1 MRIIQNIIGIC
12 IAMSLCL
19 ACSMKEDAFEVQTN
33 DGVFQFNAAV
43 ADFSEHN
50 VSTKASGEA
59 DINELTMCIFTEAGD
74 IVGRPVNIEGSN
86 PTFLVDT
93 KAKYIW
99 NPNGEG
105 SDQQIPITNGDA
117 NLHECDIYMVANAWE
132 TLKDKVNTIL
142 TLDDLLKVSLPVAGI
157 DIPESG
163 FPMIGKQADDITFDL
178 AENKLNGA
186 SDGNTLA
193 TITMKKLYA
202 KVNFR
207 FRLIADQVVATPT
220 FTLTDWQVC
229 NIPGTVAFGE
239 PAAGETTVN
248 SAYIA
253 ASQASNI
260 LTSGDRTIDHT
271 VSGSDAFEFA
281 FYMPEHYLYAD
292 KTVTYPTGMPEEN
305 RQRYKPLMCSN
316 SLKPTYVKVRGSYK
330 DHQGNAKE
338 VTYYV
343 YLGQDAVSD
352 FCVKR
357 NQLLNNIV
365 TIKGTTDSNPYY
377 EDGNLVYPDDYD
389 PSGDNVSIDH
399 RVEIGSEGFVISLER
414 EAVLDSHFEVRPMNI
429 VVSDGAKIVV
439 TIENASDPANNWMRF
454 EASGDSDA
462 HITGEGKG
470 VRKYFTTD
478 LISNTLAANTTM
490 TITEDTRLWLY
501 FDENTNVYDSY
512 LDTDEANPLPKWRDI
527 KLKVDY
533 YAPGNTSSTPTKQ
546 NVYTFRQWH
555 LWRIRDKSNT
565 RYYDIEHEEE
575 YLYNYAS
582 DDNYGKTT
590 DGMEWGLNGI
600 TFSGNMGDDLK
611 TTALVAAS
619 GGGWA
624 ADIINNIIT
633 NLAPYYDFYLTREA
647 SEISSTLV
655 NPQNDF
661 AGRRFSNGIIDS
673 DPDGTGEYTAISQ
686 IKRELNGT
694 PESAIEY
701 CLNKNRRNSSGLVT
715 DRDWYLP
722 AIDEMEQIMVGGYSE
737 FAVFQNKEYW
747 SCQPAFRKNYFLY
760 NTNWLASW
768 IGGSESDTWG
778 DYYLENSQSARA
790 TSALYVGKDENSKDV
805 YTYIGS
811 GVDENIENLADSYDQ
826 YLNASYNNQNPDPL
840 TVPDAGV
847 NLEYW
852 DGTRGGILST
862 PVTSTKTI
870 YKVKYA
876 SGYNSRLN
884 DINRVRCVYRSGLI
898 TSLPADEQ

>member
-1 MRIIQNIIGIC
+1 
-12 IAMSLCL
+12 MSLCL

-50 VSTKASGEA
+50 VSTKASDEA
-59 DINELTMCIFTEAGD
+59 DINELTMFIFTETGD
-74 IVGRPVNIEGSN
+74 IVGRPVNIEGNN
-86 PTFLVDT
+86 PTFLISTTRNDELNQFP
-93 KAKYIW
+93 YIW
-99 NPNGEG
+99 DPNATGE
-105 SDQQIPITNGDA
+105 DQFIKIEHDDDK
-117 NLHECDIYMVANAWE
+117 LHYCDIYMVANAWDA
-132 TLKDKVNTIL
+132 LKDVEIKTL
-142 TLDDLLKVSLPVAGI
+142 TDLKAISIPVSGI
-157 DIPESG
+157 DIPEGG
-163 FPMIGKQADDITFDL
+163 FPMIGKQDEGITFDL
-178 AENKLNGA
+178 ASEKLPETTSGT
-186 SDGNTLA
+186 TLA

-239 PAAGETTVN
+239 PAAGETTAN

-292 KTVTYPTGMPEEN
+292 KTVAYPDGMPEEN

-377 EDGNLVYPDDYD
+377 EDGNLVYPDNYD
-389 PSGDNVSIDH
+389 PSGDNISIDH

-414 EAVLDSHFEVRPMNI
+414 EAVMDSHFEVRPMDI
-429 VVSDGAKIVV
+429 VVSEEAKVVV
-439 TIENASDPANNWMRF
+439 TIDDASNTDPAGKPWMRF
-454 EASGDSDA
+454 EASGSTDA
-462 HITGEGKG
+462 HISGVG
-470 VRKYFTTD
+470 VRKYFTSD
-478 LISNTLAANTTM
+478 LVTSTLAGNTTM

-512 LDTDEANPLPKWRDI
+512 LDIDEANPLPKWRDI
-527 KLKVDY
+527 QLKVDY
-533 YAPGNTSSTPTKQ
+533 YAPGNDSSTPTKQ

-575 YLYNYAS
+575 YLYNYVS

-760 NTNWLASW
+760 NTNWFASW

-790 TSALYVGKDENSKDV
+790 TSALYVGKDENNKDV

-826 YLNASYNNQNPDPL
+826 YLNASYDNQNPDPL

-884 DINRVRCVYRSGLI
+884 DINRVRCVYRSGLV
-898 TSLPADEQ
+898 TEL

>member
-1 MRIIQNIIGIC
+1 
-12 IAMSLCL
+12 MSLCL

-239 PAAGETTVN
+239 PAAGETTAN

-414 EAVLDSHFEVRPMNI
+414 EAVLDSHFEVRPMDI

-478 LISNTLAANTTM
+478 LISNTLAENTTM
-490 TITEDTRLWLY
+490 TIKEDTRLWLY

-590 DGMEWGLNGI
+590 DGMAWGLNGLQLSDTDVAFVVDSKSDSDRI
-600 TFSGNMGDDLK
+600 REWLTGNAGAENYK
-611 TTALVAAS
+611 
-619 GGGWA
+619 
-624 ADIINNIIT
+624 
-633 NLAPYYDFYLTREA
+633 YDFYITE
-647 SEISSTLV
+647 SESNSKDYSDKD
-655 NPQNDF
+655 NDGNTDEKF
-661 AGRRFSNGIIDS
+661 YHPYNGLEFTKKIMNKAIGTNNSNGQPYAVAD
-673 DPDGTGEYTAISQ
+673 
-686 IKRELNGT
+686 RMLNDDA
-694 PESAIEY
+694 ESAVEY
-701 CLNKNRRNSSGLVT
+701 CYNKNKRNST
-715 DRDWYLP
+715 DGKVPSDFQWYLP
-722 AIDEMEQIMVGGYSE
+722 ATDEIEHIVSGGFGE
-737 FAVFQNKEYW
+737 FYVFQNKFYW
-747 SCQPAFRKNYFLY
+747 SSQPAYTLKKWTGTLWVIITLTYNGELNIDNLY
-760 NTNWLASW
+760 
-768 IGGSESDTWG
+768 
-778 DYYLENSQSARA
+778 YARA
-790 TSALYVGKDENSKDV
+790 SKVLADGVTPVPSGMSNPNETLDFGSLWSNNTPTPKFETHTPTYDDGYLPRDLTVGKD
-805 YTYIGS
+805 
-811 GVDENIENLADSYDQ
+811 A
-826 YLNASYNNQNPDPL
+826 
-840 TVPDAGV
+840 
-847 NLEYW
+847 
-852 DGTRGGILST
+852 
-862 PVTSTKTI
+862 
-870 YKVKYA
+870 
-876 SGYNSRLN
+876 
-884 DINRVRCVYRSGLI
+884 INRIRCVYRSGLI

>member
-1 MRIIQNIIGIC
+1 
-12 IAMSLCL
+12 MSLCL

-50 VSTKASGEA
+50 VSTKASDEA
-59 DINELTMCIFTEAGD
+59 DINELTMFIFTETGD
-74 IVGRPVNIEGSN
+74 IVGRPVNIEGNN
-86 PTFLVDT
+86 PTFLISTTRNDELNQFP
-93 KAKYIW
+93 YIW
-99 NPNGEG
+99 DPNATGE
-105 SDQQIPITNGDA
+105 DQFIKIEHDDDK
-117 NLHECDIYMVANAWE
+117 LHYCDIYMVANAWDA
-132 TLKDKVNTIL
+132 LKDVEIKTL
-142 TLDDLLKVSLPVAGI
+142 TDLKAISIPVSGI
-157 DIPESG
+157 DIPEGG
-163 FPMIGKQADDITFDL
+163 FPMIGKQDEGITFDL
-178 AENKLNGA
+178 ASEKLPETTSGT
-186 SDGNTLA
+186 TLA

-239 PAAGETTVN
+239 PAAGETTAN

-292 KTVTYPTGMPEEN
+292 KTVAYPDGMPEEN

-377 EDGNLVYPDDYD
+377 EDGNLVYPDNYD
-389 PSGDNVSIDH
+389 PSGDNISIDH

-414 EAVLDSHFEVRPMNI
+414 EAVMDSHFEVRPMDI
-429 VVSDGAKIVV
+429 VVSEEAKVVV
-439 TIENASDPANNWMRF
+439 TIDDASNTDPAGKPWMRF
-454 EASGDSDA
+454 EASGSTDA
-462 HITGEGKG
+462 HISGVG
-470 VRKYFTTD
+470 VRKYFTSD
-478 LISNTLAANTTM
+478 LVTSTLAGNTTM

-527 KLKVDY
+527 QLKVDY
-533 YAPGNTSSTPTKQ
+533 YAPGNDSSTPTKQ

-575 YLYNYAS
+575 YLYNYVS

-760 NTNWLASW
+760 NTNWFASW

-790 TSALYVGKDENSKDV
+790 TSALYVGKDENNKDV

-826 YLNASYNNQNPDPL
+826 YLNASYDNQNPDPL

-884 DINRVRCVYRSGLI
+884 DINRVRCVYRSGLV
-898 TSLPADEQ
+898 TEL

>member
-142 TLDDLLKVSLPVAGI
+142 TLDDLLKVSLLVAGI

-239 PAAGETTVN
+239 PAAGETTAN

-343 YLGQDAVSD
+343 YLGQNSVSD

-377 EDGNLVYPDDYD
+377 EDGKLVYPDDYD
-389 PSGDNVSIDH
+389 PSGDNISIDH

-414 EAVLDSHFEVRPMNI
+414 EAVMDSHFEVRPMDI
-429 VVSDGAKIVV
+429 VVSDEAKIVV
-439 TIENASDPANNWMRF
+439 TIDDASNTDPAGKPWMRF
-454 EASGDSDA
+454 EASGSTTA
-462 HITGEGKG
+462 HISGVG
-470 VRKYFTTD
+470 VRKYFTSD
-478 LISNTLAANTTM
+478 LVTSTLADNTTM

-501 FDENTNVYDSY
+501 FDENTNVYDSS
-512 LDTDEANPLPKWRDI
+512 LDTNQVNPLPKWRDI
-527 KLKVDY
+527 QLKVDY
-533 YAPGNTSSTPTKQ
+533 YAPDNTSNTPTKQ

-575 YLYNYAS
+575 YLYNYVS

-590 DGMEWGLNGI
+590 DGMEWGLNGLQLSDTDVAFVVDSKLDNDDI
-600 TFSGNMGDDLK
+600 RSWLTGNAGAENYK
-611 TTALVAAS
+611 
-619 GGGWA
+619 
-624 ADIINNIIT
+624 
-633 NLAPYYDFYLTREA
+633 YDFYITEA
-647 SEISSTLV
+647 ESNSKDYADKDGDGNKDEKFYHPYNGLEFTKKIINKAINT
-655 NPQNDF
+655 N
-661 AGRRFSNGIIDS
+661 ASNGFPYAVANRLLNDDADS
-673 DPDGTGEYTAISQ
+673 AV
-686 IKRELNGT
+686 
-694 PESAIEY
+694 EY
-701 CLNKNRRNSSGLVT
+701 CYNKNKRNSSGAVPT
-715 DRDWYLP
+715 NFNWYLP
-722 AIDEMEQIMVGGYSE
+722 ATDEIEHIVVGGYGE
-737 FAVFQNKEYW
+737 FDVFQDKYYW
-747 SCQPAFRKNYFLY
+747 SSQPAYVMKKWSGELWLLFFTSYY
-760 NTNWLASW
+760 NGILNV
-768 IGGSESDTWG
+768 DN
-778 DYYLENSQSARA
+778 LEYARA
-790 TSALYVGKDENSKDV
+790 TKVDDSLNSVPSGMSNPNETLAFGSLWSNNTPTPQFEDHTP
-805 YTYIGS
+805 TYDLGYKPRDLS
-811 GVDENIENLADSYDQ
+811 VRN
-826 YLNASYNNQNPDPL
+826 
-840 TVPDAGV
+840 DA
-847 NLEYW
+847 
-852 DGTRGGILST
+852 
-862 PVTSTKTI
+862 
-870 YKVKYA
+870 
-876 SGYNSRLN
+876 
-884 DINRVRCVYRSGLI
+884 INRVRCVYRSGLI

>member
-1 MRIIQNIIGIC
+1 
-12 IAMSLCL
+12 MSLCL

-50 VSTKASGEA
+50 VSTKASDEA
-59 DINELTMCIFTEAGD
+59 DINELTMFIFTETGD
-74 IVGRPVNIEGSN
+74 IVGRPVNIEGNN
-86 PTFLVDT
+86 PTFLISTTRNDELNQFP
-93 KAKYIW
+93 YIW
-99 NPNGEG
+99 DPNATGE
-105 SDQQIPITNGDA
+105 DQFIKIEHDDDK
-117 NLHECDIYMVANAWE
+117 LHYCDIYMVANAWDA
-132 TLKDKVNTIL
+132 LKDVEIKTL
-142 TLDDLLKVSLPVAGI
+142 TDLKAISIPVSGI
-157 DIPESG
+157 DIPEGG
-163 FPMIGKQADDITFDL
+163 FPMIGKQDEGITFDL
-178 AENKLNGA
+178 ASEKLPETTSGT
-186 SDGNTLA
+186 TLA

-239 PAAGETTVN
+239 PAAGETTAN

-292 KTVTYPTGMPEEN
+292 KTVAYPDGMPEEN

-377 EDGNLVYPDDYD
+377 EDGNLVYPDNYD
-389 PSGDNVSIDH
+389 PSGDNISIDH

-414 EAVLDSHFEVRPMNI
+414 EAVMDSHFEVRPMDI
-429 VVSDGAKIVV
+429 VVSDGAKVIV
-439 TIENASDPANNWMRF
+439 TIDDASNTDPAGKPWMRF
-454 EASGDSDA
+454 EASGSTAA
-462 HITGEGKG
+462 HISDVG
-470 VRKYFTTD
+470 VRKYFTSD
-478 LISNTLAANTTM
+478 LVTSTLAANTTM
-490 TITEDTRLWLY
+490 TITGDTRLWLY

-512 LDTDEANPLPKWRDI
+512 LDTDQENPLPKWRDI
-527 KLKVDY
+527 QLKVDY
-533 YAPGNTSSTPTKQ
+533 YAPGNTSITPTKR

-575 YLYNYAS
+575 YLYNYVS

-590 DGMEWGLNGI
+590 DGMEWGLNGLQLSDTDVAFVVDSKTDSDRI
-600 TFSGNMGDDLK
+600 REWLTGNAGAENYK
-611 TTALVAAS
+611 
-619 GGGWA
+619 
-624 ADIINNIIT
+624 
-633 NLAPYYDFYLTREA
+633 YDFYITE
-647 SEISSTLV
+647 SESNSKDYSDKDNDGNTDEKFYHPYNGLEFTKKIMNKAIST
-655 NPQNDF
+655 NN
-661 AGRRFSNGIIDS
+661 SNGQPYAVADRI
-673 DPDGTGEYTAISQ
+673 
-686 IKRELNGT
+686 LNDDA
-694 PESAIEY
+694 ESAVEY
-701 CLNKNRRNSSGLVT
+701 CYNKNKRNST
-715 DRDWYLP
+715 DGKVPSDFQWYLP
-722 AIDEMEQIMVGGYSE
+722 ATDEIEHIVSGGFGE
-737 FAVFQNKEYW
+737 FYVFQNKFYW
-747 SCQPAFRKNYFLY
+747 SSQPAYTLKKWTGTLWVLITLTYNGELNIDNLY
-760 NTNWLASW
+760 
-768 IGGSESDTWG
+768 
-778 DYYLENSQSARA
+778 YARA
-790 TSALYVGKDENSKDV
+790 SKVLADGVTPVPSGMSNPNETLDFGSLWSNNTPTPKFETHTPTYDDGYLPRDLTVGKD
-805 YTYIGS
+805 
-811 GVDENIENLADSYDQ
+811 A
-826 YLNASYNNQNPDPL
+826 
-840 TVPDAGV
+840 
-847 NLEYW
+847 
-852 DGTRGGILST
+852 
-862 PVTSTKTI
+862 
-870 YKVKYA
+870 
-876 SGYNSRLN
+876 
-884 DINRVRCVYRSGLI
+884 INRIRCVYRSGLI

>member
-239 PAAGETTVN
+239 PAAGETTAN

-330 DHQGNAKE
+330 DQQGNAKE

-414 EAVLDSHFEVRPMNI
+414 EAVLDSHFEVRPMDI

-478 LISNTLAANTTM
+478 LISNTLAENTTM
-490 TITEDTRLWLY
+490 TIKEDTRLWLY

-590 DGMEWGLNGI
+590 DGMAWGLNGLQLSDTDVAFVVDSKSDSDRI
-600 TFSGNMGDDLK
+600 REWLTGNAGAENYK
-611 TTALVAAS
+611 
-619 GGGWA
+619 
-624 ADIINNIIT
+624 
-633 NLAPYYDFYLTREA
+633 YDFYITE
-647 SEISSTLV
+647 SESNSKDYSDKDNDGNTDEKFYHPYNGLEFTKKIMNKAIST
-655 NPQNDF
+655 NN
-661 AGRRFSNGIIDS
+661 SNGQPYAVAD
-673 DPDGTGEYTAISQ
+673 
-686 IKRELNGT
+686 RMLNDDA
-694 PESAIEY
+694 ESAVEY
-701 CLNKNRRNSSGLVT
+701 CYNKNKRNST
-715 DRDWYLP
+715 DGKVPSDFQWYLP
-722 AIDEMEQIMVGGYSE
+722 ATDEIEHIVSGGFGE
-737 FAVFQNKEYW
+737 FYVFQNKFYW
-747 SCQPAFRKNYFLY
+747 SSQPAYTLKKWTGTLWVIITLTYNGELNIDNLY
-760 NTNWLASW
+760 
-768 IGGSESDTWG
+768 
-778 DYYLENSQSARA
+778 YARA
-790 TSALYVGKDENSKDV
+790 SKVLADGVTPVPSGMSNPNETLDFGSLWSNNTPTPKFETHTPTYDDGYLPRDLTVGKD
-805 YTYIGS
+805 
-811 GVDENIENLADSYDQ
+811 A
-826 YLNASYNNQNPDPL
+826 
-840 TVPDAGV
+840 
-847 NLEYW
+847 
-852 DGTRGGILST
+852 
-862 PVTSTKTI
+862 
-870 YKVKYA
+870 
-876 SGYNSRLN
+876 
-884 DINRVRCVYRSGLI
+884 INRIRCVYRSGLI

>member
-142 TLDDLLKVSLPVAGI
+142 TLDDLMEVSLPVAGI

-239 PAAGETTVN
+239 PAAGETTAN

-377 EDGNLVYPDDYD
+377 EDGNLVYPDGYD
-389 PSGDNVSIDH
+389 PSGDNISIDH

-414 EAVLDSHFEVRPMNI
+414 EAVLDSHFEVRPMDI

-527 KLKVDY
+527 QLKVDY
-533 YAPGNTSSTPTKQ
+533 YAPDNTSSTPTKQ

-590 DGMEWGLNGI
+590 DGMEWGLLNTTISGSVPAFNSSSGDALSSGI
-600 TFSGNMGDDLK
+600 REWLMSDMK
-611 TTALVAAS
+611 
-619 GGGWA
+619 
-624 ADIINNIIT
+624 
-633 NLAPYYDFYLTREA
+633 PYYDFYINAEECPITNEEENTHYFPY
-647 SEISSTLV
+647 SGYS
-655 NPQNDF
+655 
-661 AGRRFSNGIIDS
+661 FSNKLINKAGIGVLLLNS
-673 DPDGTGEYTAISQ
+673 DPA
-686 IKRELNGT
+686 
-694 PESAIEY
+694 SAVEY
-701 CLNKNRRNSSGLVT
+701 CYNKNKRNNDGIVSNML
-715 DRDWYLP
+715 WYLP
-722 AIDEMEQIMVGGYSE
+722 AIDEIENIVVGGYSE
-737 FAVFQNKEYW
+737 FDVFQNKYYW
-747 SCQPAFRKNYFLY
+747 SSQPAYTYKKWKYNSIFIGDDEGDLY
-760 NTNWLASW
+760 EENK
-768 IGGSESDTWG
+768 
-778 DYYLENSQSARA
+778 DYARA
-790 TSALYVGKDENSKDV
+790 TSVYFQGGDPADINNYIPVQSGDYV
-805 YTYIGS
+805 
-811 GVDENIENLADSYDQ
+811 A
-826 YLNASYNNQNPDPL
+826 
-840 TVPDAGV
+840 
-847 NLEYW
+847 
-852 DGTRGGILST
+852 LST
-862 PVTSTKTI
+862 LVQNSVFGSTEQAI
-870 YKVKYA
+870 AGAVANRGAGYK
-876 SGYNSRLN
+876 SRSSV
-884 DINRVRCVYRSGLI
+884 NRVRCVYNSGLV
-898 TSLPADEQ
+898 TDL

>member
-1 MRIIQNIIGIC
+1 
-12 IAMSLCL
+12 MSLCL

-50 VSTKASGEA
+50 VSTKASDEA
-59 DINELTMCIFTEAGD
+59 DINELTMFIFTETGD
-74 IVGRPVNIEGSN
+74 IVGRPVNIEGNN
-86 PTFLVDT
+86 PTFLISTTRNDELNQFP
-93 KAKYIW
+93 YIW
-99 NPNGEG
+99 DPNATGE
-105 SDQQIPITNGDA
+105 DQFIKIEHDDDK
-117 NLHECDIYMVANAWE
+117 LHYCDIYMVANAWDA
-132 TLKDKVNTIL
+132 LKDVEIKTL
-142 TLDDLLKVSLPVAGI
+142 TDLKAISIPVSGI
-157 DIPESG
+157 DIPEGG
-163 FPMIGKQADDITFDL
+163 FPMIGKQDEGITFDL
-178 AENKLNGA
+178 ASEKLPETTSGT
-186 SDGNTLA
+186 TLA

-239 PAAGETTVN
+239 PAAGETTAN

-292 KTVTYPTGMPEEN
+292 KTVAYPDGMPEEN

-377 EDGNLVYPDDYD
+377 EDGNLVYPDNYD
-389 PSGDNVSIDH
+389 PSGDNISIDH

-414 EAVLDSHFEVRPMNI
+414 EAVMDSHFEVRPMDI
-429 VVSDGAKIVV
+429 VVSEEAKVVV
-439 TIENASDPANNWMRF
+439 TIDDASNTDPAGKPWMRF
-454 EASGDSDA
+454 EASGSTDA
-462 HITGEGKG
+462 HISGVG
-470 VRKYFTTD
+470 VRKYFTSD
-478 LISNTLAANTTM
+478 LVTSTLAGNTTM

-527 KLKVDY
+527 QLKVDY
-533 YAPGNTSSTPTKQ
+533 YAPGNDSSTPTKQ

-575 YLYNYAS
+575 YLYNYVS

-590 DGMEWGLNGI
+590 DGMAWGLNGI

-611 TTALVAAS
+611 TQSIIVDAS
-619 GGGWA
+619 GNTFGS
-624 ADIINNIIT
+624 IIDYVID
-633 NLAPYYDFYLTREA
+633 NLSPFYDFYLPREA
-647 SEISSTLV
+647 ELIDNSLV
-655 NPQNDF
+655 NQNNSY
-661 AGRRFSNGIIDS
+661 AGRRFTNAMIDYAGID
-673 DPDGTGEYTAISQ
+673 D
-686 IKRELNGT
+686 IKRLLTED

-701 CLNKNRRNSSGLVT
+701 CFNKNKRNNDGEVPT
-715 DRDWYLP
+715 RNWYLP
-722 AIDEMEQIMVGGYSE
+722 AIDEIEQIMVGGYSE
-737 FAVFQNKEYW
+737 FEVFQDKLYW
-747 SCQPAFRKNYFLY
+747 SCQPAYYMNYLHY
-760 NTNWLASW
+760 KPVTGTD
-768 IGGSESDTWG
+768 IGG
-778 DYYLENSQSARA
+778 DYYTENIYSARS
-790 TSALYVGKDENSKDV
+790 TSALYVQEKDDYTFTGSAISNGGYYQYLPTSISSILGSPNPTTITGAYTFDFKIKDNLFSNDV
-805 YTYIGS
+805 YETRTLNKADYDIG
-811 GVDENIENLADSYDQ
+811 
-826 YLNASYNNQNPDPL
+826 YNN
-840 TVPDAGV
+840 
-847 NLEYW
+847 
-852 DGTRGGILST
+852 
-862 PVTSTKTI
+862 
-870 YKVKYA
+870 
-876 SGYNSRLN
+876 RLGK
-884 DINRVRCVYRSGLI
+884 INRIRCVRNSGSI
-898 TSLPADEQ
+898 Q

>member
-12 IAMSLCL
+12 IAMSLCI
-19 ACSMKEDAFEVQTN
+19 ACSLKEDAFEVQTN

-59 DINELTMCIFTEAGD
+59 DINELTMFIFTEDGD

-93 KAKYIW
+93 QAKYIW
-99 NPNGEG
+99 NPNGG
-105 SDQQIPITNGDA
+105 QRIPITNGDA

-132 TLKDKVNTIL
+132 TLKDKVNTIF
-142 TLDDLLKVSLPVAGI
+142 TLDDLMEVSLPVAGI
-157 DIPESG
+157 DIPEGG
-163 FPMIGKQADDITFDL
+163 FPMIGKQADGITFDL
-178 AENKLNGA
+178 AKNKLNGA

-239 PAAGETTVN
+239 PAAGETTAN

-389 PSGDNVSIDH
+389 PSGDNISIDH

-414 EAVLDSHFEVRPMNI
+414 EAVLDSHFEVRPMDV

-490 TITEDTRLWLY
+490 TITEDTRLLLY

-533 YAPGNTSSTPTKQ
+533 YAPGNTSITPTKQ

-611 TTALVAAS
+611 TESVILPTEGS
-619 GGGWA
+619 SYQEII
-624 ADIINNIIT
+624 DYIINNIS
-633 NLAPYYDFYLTREA
+633 PYYDFYLPREA
-647 SEISSTLV
+647 ADISSALV
-655 NPQNDF
+655 NNENAY
-661 AGRRFSNGIIDS
+661 AGRRFTSAMID
-673 DPDGTGEYTAISQ
+673 YAQ
-686 IKRELNGT
+686 IDDLKRELDAD
-694 PESAIEY
+694 PASAIEY
-701 CLNKNRRNSSGLVT
+701 CYNKNKKSSEGVA
-715 DRDWYLP
+715 DKQDWYLP
-722 AIDEMEQIMVGGYSE
+722 AIDEIEEIMVGGYGE
-737 FAVFQNKEYW
+737 FDVFQNKMYW
-747 SCQPAFRKNYFLY
+747 SCQPAYLQNYLHY
-760 NTNWLASW
+760 DTTSGSTDY
-768 IGGSESDTWG
+768 GGK
-778 DYYLENSQSARA
+778 YFNENSSYARA
-790 TSALYVGKDENSKDV
+790 TNAVAVNDDF
-805 YTYIGS
+805 TYAGS
-811 GVDENIENLADSYDQ
+811 GVINNGFYQFLSANLLSLLGNPNPITINGTYTFNFRIGGNWYNGTHESRTLVQAEYDTGYDSRATQ
-826 YLNASYNNQNPDPL
+826 
-840 TVPDAGV
+840 
-847 NLEYW
+847 
-852 DGTRGGILST
+852 
-862 PVTSTKTI
+862 
-870 YKVKYA
+870 
-876 SGYNSRLN
+876 
-884 DINRVRCVYRSGLI
+884 INRVRCVYNSGLV
-898 TSLPADEQ
+898 TDL

>member
-239 PAAGETTVN
+239 PAAGETTAN

-414 EAVLDSHFEVRPMNI
+414 EAVLDSHFEVRPMDI

-478 LISNTLAANTTM
+478 LISNTLAENTTM
-490 TITEDTRLWLY
+490 TIKEDTRLWLY

-590 DGMEWGLNGI
+590 DGMAWGLNGLQLSDTDVAFVVDSKSDSDRI
-600 TFSGNMGDDLK
+600 REWLTGNAGAENYK
-611 TTALVAAS
+611 
-619 GGGWA
+619 
-624 ADIINNIIT
+624 
-633 NLAPYYDFYLTREA
+633 YDFYITE
-647 SEISSTLV
+647 SESNSKDYSDKDNDGNTDEKFYHPYNGLEFTKKIMNKAIST
-655 NPQNDF
+655 NN
-661 AGRRFSNGIIDS
+661 SNGQPYAVAD
-673 DPDGTGEYTAISQ
+673 
-686 IKRELNGT
+686 RMLNDDA
-694 PESAIEY
+694 ESAVEY
-701 CLNKNRRNSSGLVT
+701 CYNKNKRNST
-715 DRDWYLP
+715 DGKVPSDFQWYLP
-722 AIDEMEQIMVGGYSE
+722 ATDEIEHIVSGGFGE
-737 FAVFQNKEYW
+737 FYVFQNKFYW
-747 SCQPAFRKNYFLY
+747 SSQPAYTLKKWTGTLWVIITLTYNGELNIDNLY
-760 NTNWLASW
+760 
-768 IGGSESDTWG
+768 
-778 DYYLENSQSARA
+778 YARA
-790 TSALYVGKDENSKDV
+790 SKVLADGVTPVPSGMSNPNETLDFGSLWSNNTPTPKFETHTPTYDDGYLPRDLTVGKD
-805 YTYIGS
+805 
-811 GVDENIENLADSYDQ
+811 A
-826 YLNASYNNQNPDPL
+826 
-840 TVPDAGV
+840 
-847 NLEYW
+847 
-852 DGTRGGILST
+852 
-862 PVTSTKTI
+862 
-870 YKVKYA
+870 
-876 SGYNSRLN
+876 
-884 DINRVRCVYRSGLI
+884 INRIRCVYRSGLI